1 MSEMWRLMPE
11 ETTKRIKIDTLERW
25 IGVSSKKKCYLS
37 IINLLALFDYFS
49 YVPVLL

>member
-11 ETTKRIKIDTLERW
+11 ETTKRIKTDALERW
-25 IGVSSKKKCYLS
+25 IGVSSKKCYLS